1 MLEEGALL
9 ESWAEGCRLRVEVG
23 IGLVIRG
30 RGGGDEGGCWIE
42 EGEDSE
48 ERWSGM
54 VGMRML

>member
-9 ESWAEGCRLRVEVG
+9 GSWAEGCRLRVEVG

-54 VGMRML
+54 VGM